1 MYVCAAPVDG
11 GANKSVIALVAKGLR
26 VPKSTIAIKRGE
38 SSRDKVLTL
47 ASLSGSQLIERLG
60 SL

>member
-1 MYVCAAPVDG
+1 VDG
-11 GANKSVIALVAKGLR
+11 EANKAVIALVAKGLR

-38 SSRDKVLTL
+38 SSRDKVLAL
-47 ASLSGSQLIERLG
+47 ASLTGTQLAERLG